1 MMKNFDATD
10 WDVVIAAPGF
20 ALGIR
25 TADDALTLIE
35 FLPPQSPQ
43 AARTSL
49 AAEAAGQIDAYLRDA
64 RHRFDLPLAPGGSAH
79 QKAVWA
85 VMREIAVGDM
95 LTYGEVARRIGS
107 APRAV
112 GAACGA
118 NPLPV
123 VIPCHRIV
131 GAGGALGGFA
141 HATQGF
147 LPGIKRWL
155 LAHEAATRDFRLS
168 ANAPALSSRRPDA
181 RPS

>member
-1 MMKNFDATD
+1 MMKDSDATD
-10 WDVVIAAPGF
+10 WDAVIAAPGF

-43 AARTSL
+43 PARTLL
-49 AAEAAGQIDAYLRDA
+49 AAEAARQIDAYLRDA

-79 QKAVWA
+79 QNAVWA
-85 VMREIAVGDM
+85 VMQQIAVGDT
-95 LTYGEVARRIGS
+95 LTYGEVACRIGS

-123 VIPCHRIV
+123 VIPCHRVV

-168 ANAPALSSRRPDA
+168 AIAPALSSRRPDA

>member
-1 MMKNFDATD
+1 MKDAGATD
-10 WDVVIAAPGF
+10 WDAVIAAPGF

-25 TADDALTLIE
+25 AAEDAVTLIE
-35 FLPPQSPQ
+35 FLAPQPPLQ
-43 AARTSL
+43 ARTRL
-49 AAEAAGQIDAYLRDA
+49 AAETARQLDAYLRDA
-64 RHRFDLPLAPGGSAH
+64 RHRFDLPLAPGGSVH
-79 QKAVWA
+79 QNAVWA
-85 VMREIAVGDM
+85 VMLEIAVGDT

-107 APRAV
+107 AARAI

-141 HATQGF
+141 HAREGF

-155 LAHEAATRDFRLS
+155 LAHEAATRDFSLS
-168 ANAPALSSRRPDA
+168 ASGPALSSRRPDA
-181 RPS
+181 RLS